1 MKMLMENIIFRINHI
16 NKTFGSESSTEKV
29 EVIKDI
35 SMDIFAKEF
44 VVILGSSGCGKSTF
58 LKILGGIIP
67 ASSGSIEFN
76 GKNYG
81 QEIPRDVLKKFGFVF
96 QSNNLLQW
104 RTTEGNLKFMLE
116 MMNLKGEKWLA
127 RIDEMLDIVGLKAY
141 KKVYPH
147 ELSGGMKQRVGI
159 ARALVHD
166 PDVLILDQPLGALD
180 AITRKMLS
188 YEILHIW
195 KKTQKTVIMV
205 TNNVDEA
212 LLLANRIFVLS
223 PTLPATVTHEIIVDI
238 PLDARDENIY
248 ENRRF
253 NELREQIN
261 DIVRSTMQEGGK
273 ELEQH
278 DCSKKEENRK

>member
-1 MKMLMENIIFRINHI
+1 
-16 NKTFGSESSTEKV
+16 
-29 EVIKDI
+29 
-35 SMDIFAKEF
+35 
-44 VVILGSSGCGKSTF
+44 
-58 LKILGGIIP
+58 
-67 ASSGSIEFN
+67 
-76 GKNYG
+76 
-81 QEIPRDVLKKFGFVF
+81 
-96 QSNNLLQW
+96 
-104 RTTEGNLKFMLE
+104 
-116 MMNLKGEKWLA
+116 
-127 RIDEMLDIVGLKAY
+127 
-141 KKVYPH
+141 
-147 ELSGGMKQRVGI
+147 
-159 ARALVHD
+159 
-166 PDVLILDQPLGALD
+166 
-180 AITRKMLS
+180 
-188 YEILHIW
+188 
-195 KKTQKTVIMV
+195 MV

>member
-1 MKMLMENIIFRINHI
+1 MMKTHMENKIFRINHI
-16 NKTFGSESSTEKV
+16 SKTFDSENSDNKV

-35 SMDIFAKEF
+35 SMDILEKEF
-44 VVILGSSGCGKSTF
+44 VVILGNSGCGKSTF
-58 LKILGGIIP
+58 LKILGGILP
-67 ASSGSIEFN
+67 ASSGNIEFN
-76 GKNYG
+76 GKDYG

-96 QSNNLLQW
+96 QNDNLLPW
-104 RTTEGNLKFMLE
+104 RTTEDNLKFTLE
-116 MMNLKGEKWLA
+116 IMNLKGDKWLT

-223 PTLPATVTHEIIVDI
+223 PALPTTITHEINVDI
-238 PLDARDENIY
+238 PLETRGEDIY

-261 DIVRSTMQEGGK
+261 DIVRSAMQKGGK
-273 ELEQH
+273 KLE
-278 DCSKKEENRK
+278 